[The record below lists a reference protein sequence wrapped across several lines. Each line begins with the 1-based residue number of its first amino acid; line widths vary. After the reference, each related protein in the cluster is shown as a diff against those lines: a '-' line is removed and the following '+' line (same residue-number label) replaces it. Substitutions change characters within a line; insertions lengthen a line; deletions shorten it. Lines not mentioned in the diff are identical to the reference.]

1 MGLGRRLSRKA
12 RTFGFDTIL
21 FRQALR
27 GLGPYRADQRA
38 FLAQRSAAGDE
49 TFAIGRPFPCLAD
62 RDEPSGAAS
71 GHYFHQDLL
80 VAQLIRAAHPRRHI
94 DVGSRVDGFVAHV
107 AVFRDIEVFDV
118 RPLST
123 DAAGITFR
131 QQDLMRLDAGQIAC
145 TDSLSCLHTL
155 EHFGLGR
162 YGDPIDYDGHNKGFT
177 NLAAMLAPGGT
188 LYFSV
193 PISRRQRFEFNA
205 HRVFA
210 LPYLTA
216 MIAAAGLAV
225 AGFHY
230 VDDQGRLHRD
240 TPWRGEAAT
249 GTFGLDYGCG
259 IFVLTKPAL

>member
-12 RTFGFDTIL
+12 RIFGFDTIQ
-21 FRQALR
+21 FRQAVR
-27 GLGPYRADQRA
+27 GLGRYLADKRA
-38 FLAQRSAAGDE
+38 FLTQRAAIGDE
-49 TFAIGRPFPCLAD
+49 AFAVGKAFPCLAD
-62 RDEPSGAAS
+62 REEQSGAAS

-80 VAQLIRAAHPRRHI
+80 VAQLIHAASPKRHI

-107 AVFRDIEVFDV
+107 AVFRDIEVLDV
-118 RPLST
+118 RPLTT

-131 QQDLMRLDAGQIAC
+131 QRDLMQLDVDLIAC

-162 YGDPIDYDGHNKGFT
+162 YGDPIDYMGHAKGFK
-177 NLAAMLAPGGT
+177 NLATMVAPGGT
-188 LYFSV
+188 FYFSV

-210 LPYLTA
+210 LPYLRE
-216 MIAAAGLAV
+216 MIAANGLAI

-230 VDDQGRLHRD
+230 VDDQGRLHRNAE
-240 TPWRGEAAT
+240 WQGGAAEST
-249 GTFGLDYGCG
+249 YDLSYGCG
-259 IFVLTKPAL
+259 IFVLGKSP